1 LSVEKMIED
10 RCVQIMHISPYLRE
24 PESINKLLKFVEVNS
39 FTVNGLHHEIYLSD
53 PRKTDPEKL
62 TTIISYP
69 FIMRQKHKA
78 FRVCSYFKSRTDKVF
93 SGPYYSGFCESERI

>member
-1 LSVEKMIED
+1 MSVEKMIED
-10 RCVQIMHISPYLRE
+10 RCVQIMHISPYLSE

-39 FTVNGLHHEIYLSD
+39 FTVNGQHHEIYLSD

-69 FIMRQKHKA
+69 FNESKTLKQLEYALTSKA
-78 FRVCSYFKSRTDKVF
+78 ALIK
-93 SGPYYSGFCESERI
+93 YSVVLLLRFLRK

>member
-1 LSVEKMIED
+1 MIED

-69 FIMRQKHKA
+69 FN
-78 FRVCSYFKSRTDKVF
+78 
-93 SGPYYSGFCESERI
+93 ESKT

>member
-1 LSVEKMIED
+1 MSVEKMIED

-24 PESINKLLKFVEVNS
+24 SKTINKLFKFVEVNG

-53 PRKTDPEKL
+53 PRKTDPKKL

-69 FIMRQKHKA
+69 LK
-78 FRVCSYFKSRTDKVF
+78 
-93 SGPYYSGFCESERI
+93 

>member
-1 LSVEKMIED
+1 MIED

-53 PRKTDPEKL
+53 PRKTDPEN
-62 TTIISYP
+62 
-69 FIMRQKHKA
+69 
-78 FRVCSYFKSRTDKVF
+78 
-93 SGPYYSGFCESERI
+93 

>member
-1 LSVEKMIED
+1 MSVEKMIED

-24 PESINKLLKFVEVNS
+24 PESINKLLKFVEVNG
-39 FTVNGLHHEIYLSD
+39 FTVTGWHHEIYLSD

-69 FIMRQKHKA
+69 FN
-78 FRVCSYFKSRTDKVF
+78 
-93 SGPYYSGFCESERI
+93 ESKT

>member
-1 LSVEKMIED
+1 MIEN
-10 RCVQIMHISPYLRE
+10 RCMQIMHISPYLSE

-39 FTVNGLHHEIYLSD
+39 FTVNGLHHEIYVSD

-69 FIMRQKHKA
+69 FN
-78 FRVCSYFKSRTDKVF
+78 
-93 SGPYYSGFCESERI
+93 ESKT

>member
-1 LSVEKMIED
+1 MSVEKMIED
-10 RCVQIMHISPYLRE
+10 RCVQIMYISPYLRE

-53 PRKTDPEKL
+53 PRKTASENL

-69 FIMRQKHKA
+69 FN
-78 FRVCSYFKSRTDKVF
+78 
-93 SGPYYSGFCESERI
+93 ESKT

>member
-1 LSVEKMIED
+1 MSVEKMIKD
-10 RCVQIMHISPYLRE
+10 RCVQIMHISPYLSKQ
-24 PESINKLLKFVEVNS
+24 ESINKLLKFVEVSS

-69 FIMRQKHKA
+69 FN
-78 FRVCSYFKSRTDKVF
+78 
-93 SGPYYSGFCESERI
+93 ESKT

>member
-1 LSVEKMIED
+1 MSVEKMIED
-10 RCVQIMHISPYLRE
+10 RCVQIMHISPYLSK

-53 PRKTDPEKL
+53 PRKIHPEKL

-69 FIMRQKHKA
+69 FN
-78 FRVCSYFKSRTDKVF
+78 
-93 SGPYYSGFCESERI
+93 ESKT

>member
-1 LSVEKMIED
+1 MSVEKMIED

-53 PRKTDPEKL
+53 PSKTDPEKL

-69 FIMRQKHKA
+69 FN
-78 FRVCSYFKSRTDKVF
+78 
-93 SGPYYSGFCESERI
+93 ESKT

>member
-1 LSVEKMIED
+1 MSVEKMIED

-24 PESINKLLKFVEVNS
+24 PESINKLLKFVEVNG
-39 FTVNGLHHEIYLSD
+39 FTVNGLHHETYLSD

-69 FIMRQKHKA
+69 FN
-78 FRVCSYFKSRTDKVF
+78 
-93 SGPYYSGFCESERI
+93 ESKT

>member
-1 LSVEKMIED
+1 MSKLDLIKEYKSYYKAVQKPVIVEFGEGWLSVEKIIED

-24 PESINKLLKFVEVNS
+24 PESINKLLKLVVVNG
-39 FTVNGLHHEIYLSD
+39 FTVNGLHHEIYLSN

-69 FIMRQKHKA
+69 FK
-78 FRVCSYFKSRTDKVF
+78 
-93 SGPYYSGFCESERI
+93 

>member
-1 LSVEKMIED
+1 MSVEKMIED

-39 FTVNGLHHEIYLSD
+39 FTVNGLHHEIYISD
-53 PRKTDPEKL
+53 PRKTDLEKL

-69 FIMRQKHKA
+69 F
-78 FRVCSYFKSRTDKVF
+78 S
-93 SGPYYSGFCESERI
+93 ESKT

>member
-24 PESINKLLKFVEVNS
+24 PEPINKLLKFVEVNS
-39 FTVNGLHHEIYLSD
+39 FTVNGLHHEIYVSD

-69 FIMRQKHKA
+69 FN
-78 FRVCSYFKSRTDKVF
+78 
-93 SGPYYSGFCESERI
+93 ESKT

>member
-1 LSVEKMIED
+1 MPVEKMIED
-10 RCVQIMHISPYLRE
+10 RCVQIMHISPYLSE

-39 FTVNGLHHEIYLSD
+39 FTVNGLHYEIYLSD

-69 FIMRQKHKA
+69 FN
-78 FRVCSYFKSRTDKVF
+78 
-93 SGPYYSGFCESERI
+93 ESKT

>member
-1 LSVEKMIED
+1 MIED

-24 PESINKLLKFVEVNS
+24 PESINKLLKLVEGNS

-69 FIMRQKHKA
+69 FN
-78 FRVCSYFKSRTDKVF
+78 
-93 SGPYYSGFCESERI
+93 ESKT

>member
-1 LSVEKMIED
+1 MSVEKMIED

-69 FIMRQKHKA
+69 FNESKTLKQLEYALTSKA
-78 FRVCSYFKSRTDKVF
+78 ALIK
-93 SGPYYSGFCESERI
+93 YSVVLLLRFLRK

>member
-1 LSVEKMIED
+1 MAVEKMIED

-39 FTVNGLHHEIYLSD
+39 FTVNGLHHEIDLSD

-62 TTIISYP
+62 TTIISY
-69 FIMRQKHKA
+69 A
-78 FRVCSYFKSRTDKVF
+78 FN
-93 SGPYYSGFCESERI
+93 ESKT